1 MKVKV
6 DGDGAGLTLCD
17 LQHSLPY
24 WCFLEPRPNLAYLY
38 AVNTFCLCWRS
49 SLMLTTVNID
59 SMCQFISNK
68 AAELLSFAKDLV
80 FVLVFAFVICL
91 CLIVCRSLSAGW
103 FHGCGPS
110 AWNCHSFPMGSF
122 ASFRALFSLS
132 LIFFFFYA
140 LKLFDFIGCISLEFS
155 WIKKNIWDMEYDYEK
170 VRLLVVNSLS

>member
-1 MKVKV
+1 M

-24 WCFLEPRPNLAYLY
+24 WCFFLEPRPNLAYLY

-122 ASFRALFSLS
+122 ASFRTLFSLS

-140 LKLFDFIGCISLEFS
+140 LKLFDYLDAFLWSFPGL
-155 WIKKNIWDMEYDYEK
+155 KRTYGIWNMITRK
-170 VRLLVVNSLS
+170 CAS

>member
-1 MKVKV
+1 MVMEEGQPFV
-6 DGDGAGLTLCD
+6 ISNTAFHIGV
-17 LQHSLPY
+17 
-24 WCFLEPRPNLAYLY
+24 FLEPRPNLANLY

-68 AAELLSFAKDLV
+68 AAELLSFAKTLV

-122 ASFRALFSLS
+122 ASFRTLFSLYLS
-132 LIFFFFYA
+132 FLLLCSDIVW
-140 LKLFDFIGCISLEFS
+140 IWECISL
-155 WIKKNIWDMEYDYEK
+155 
-170 VRLLVVNSLS
+170 

>member
-1 MKVKV
+1 MIAHFADVDARCSCSPLQICSVTFILKILDPCTSLYQNKV
-6 DGDGAGLTLCD
+6 T
-17 LQHSLPY
+17 
-24 WCFLEPRPNLAYLY
+24 
-38 AVNTFCLCWRS
+38 
-49 SLMLTTVNID
+49 
-59 SMCQFISNK
+59 
-68 AAELLSFAKDLV
+68 ELLSFAKTLV

-140 LKLFDFIGCISLEFS
+140 LKLFDYLDAFLWSFPGLKRTYVISEANRIL
-155 WIKKNIWDMEYDYEK
+155 EYDYEK

>member
-1 MKVKV
+1 MVMERGRPFV
-6 DGDGAGLTLCD
+6 ISNDIFSICAF
-17 LQHSLPY
+17 
-24 WCFLEPRPNLAYLY
+24 FLEIMPNIAIPKLY
-38 AVNTFCLCWRS
+38 ANNKFCWS
-49 SLMLTTVNID
+49 SCSTT
-59 SMCQFISNK
+59 FISK
-68 AAELLSFAKDLV
+68 ILKVEDLLSFAKTLV

-140 LKLFDFIGCISLEFS
+140 LKLFDYLDAFLWSFPGL
-155 WIKKNIWDMEYDYEK
+155 KRTHGIWNMITRK
-170 VRLLVVNSLS
+170 CAS